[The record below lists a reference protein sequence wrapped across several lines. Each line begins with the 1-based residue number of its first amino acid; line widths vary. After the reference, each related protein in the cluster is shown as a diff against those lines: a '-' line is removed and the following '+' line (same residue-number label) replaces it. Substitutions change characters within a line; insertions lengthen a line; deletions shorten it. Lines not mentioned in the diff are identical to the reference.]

1 MLGDAEDF
9 DFVVACFF
17 AGAEVW
23 IHPSGF
29 GYGVCGKVGECVG
42 VGGGDGAGATEGGD
56 GGCGEGGESENDA
69 VVESASY
76 LVEWAD

>member
-1 MLGDAEDF
+1 MGDVEDF

-42 VGGGDGAGATEGGD
+42 VRGGDGAGA
-56 GGCGEGGESENDA
+56 A
-69 VVESASY
+69 
-76 LVEWAD
+76 